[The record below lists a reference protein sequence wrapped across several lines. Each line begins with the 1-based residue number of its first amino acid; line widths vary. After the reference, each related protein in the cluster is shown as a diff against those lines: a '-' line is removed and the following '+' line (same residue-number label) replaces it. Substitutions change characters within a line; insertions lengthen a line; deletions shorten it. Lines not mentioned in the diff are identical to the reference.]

1 MAGFDPNQPRDELG
15 RWTEAG
21 NSARI
26 AAGLEGQWTDQSIS
40 FTEAGREAGLAL
52 GGRITIDREQYLK
65 MDPQARKEL
74 LSHELAHNV
83 VEDFVYT
90 NPEEWNKA
98 TEALLLKSVERG
110 NSMYFQYMF
119 GQMDFGEAIATAISA
134 YVNDLPDPMD
144 SWSPLLGEKLWDK
157 DRWLS
162 MQKWAKTIL
171 QKAGYTKESFNRQIE
186 FLRRQLEG
194 EF

>member
-1 MAGFDPNQPRDELG
+1 
-15 RWTEAG
+15 
-21 NSARI
+21 
-26 AAGLEGQWTDQSIS
+26 
-40 FTEAGREAGLAL
+40 
-52 GGRITIDREQYLK
+52 
-65 MDPQARKEL
+65 
-74 LSHELAHNV
+74 
-83 VEDFVYT
+83 
-90 NPEEWNKA
+90 
-98 TEALLLKSVERG
+98 
-110 NSMYFQYMF
+110 MYFQYMF